1 VVAILR
7 VGLGDLMAT
16 SVSVAG
22 AAFGRNSK
30 ALVGFKAVSDI
41 VRASRPSQCSKG
53 STRGS
58 MRTILGDP

>member
-1 VVAILR
+1 
-7 VGLGDLMAT
+7 MAT

-41 VRASRPSQCSKG
+41 VRAARPSQCSKG

-58 MRTILGDP
+58 MRTILSDP